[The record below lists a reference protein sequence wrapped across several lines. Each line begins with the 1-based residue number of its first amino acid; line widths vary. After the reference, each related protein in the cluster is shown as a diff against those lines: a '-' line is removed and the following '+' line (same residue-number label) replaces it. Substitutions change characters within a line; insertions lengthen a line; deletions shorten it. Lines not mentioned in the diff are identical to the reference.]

1 MVLTVISND
10 DDNVISEKSFSV
22 FVFGFLL
29 LLSFG
34 VLHSFDKRTKVRK
47 KNYDN
52 ENLF

>member
-34 VLHSFDKRTKVRK
+34 VLHCFDKQK
-47 KNYDN
+47 KQQSGKK
-52 ENLF
+52 L